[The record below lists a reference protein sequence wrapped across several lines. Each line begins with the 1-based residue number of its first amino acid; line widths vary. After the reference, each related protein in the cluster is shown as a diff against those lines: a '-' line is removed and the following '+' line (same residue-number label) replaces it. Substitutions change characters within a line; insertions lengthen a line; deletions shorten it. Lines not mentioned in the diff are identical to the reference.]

1 MGKALQ
7 RYVPSPCMEMHRHL
21 LHSDVSGGGIVQAEY
36 QVEMH
41 PCKGS
46 HFINTDK
53 WNPKNILLLVVRMPL
68 DPKTTTRIET
78 SPCLLVYAI
87 HSTRV
92 LIFHENSK
100 DYHTSRRWVVIQGHP
115 PGIIQVREPYQRLPV
130 VTVPM
135 SYSSSSHA
143 CEN

>member
-1 MGKALQ
+1 
-7 RYVPSPCMEMHRHL
+7 MEMHRHL

-46 HFINTDK
+46 HFINTDE

-68 DPKTTTRIET
+68 DLKTTTRIET
-78 SPCLLVYAI
+78 SPCLLMYAI

-92 LIFHENSK
+92 LIFHTLHMK
-100 DYHTSRRWVVIQGHP
+100 IPMTTIRVLCKVGKVVIEGHP

>member
-53 WNPKNILLLVVRMPL
+53 MESQEHLTL
-68 DPKTTTRIET
+68 
-78 SPCLLVYAI
+78 SC
-87 HSTRV
+87 
-92 LIFHENSK
+92 
-100 DYHTSRRWVVIQGHP
+100 
-115 PGIIQVREPYQRLPV
+115 
-130 VTVPM
+130 
-135 SYSSSSHA
+135 SHA
-143 CEN
+143 VRPEDDDTNRNKSMFVGVRYTFHTRANIP